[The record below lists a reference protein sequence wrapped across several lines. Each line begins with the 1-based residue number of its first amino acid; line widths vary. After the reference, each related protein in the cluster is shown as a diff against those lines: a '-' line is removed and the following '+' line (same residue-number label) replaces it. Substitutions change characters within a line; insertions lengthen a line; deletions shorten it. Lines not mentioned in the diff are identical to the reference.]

1 MPGHVDHFPDKVE
14 PGNLA
19 AFHRTRTQLRGVDTT
34 CCDLRLVVAFG
45 PGGMDGPVVERGLS
59 FFDALIGPRGRRPLR
74 QPTVGKAMGK
84 NVAERGA
91 GAAQITLRCLG
102 TEWSR
107 PELIW
112 RQVDY
117 DRLAGLPVGRNLQ
130 HGGPTEAAVSKEELF
145 SKAPGSRRRDHLGR
159 NSRQAGVA

>member
-14 PGNLA
+14 SRNPA
-19 AFHRTRTQLRGVDTT
+19 AFHRTRAQLRRVHATSS
-34 CCDLRLVVAFG
+34 DLRLLVAFG
-45 PGGMDGPVVERGLS
+45 PGGMHGPMVERGLS
-59 FFDALIGPRGRRPLR
+59 FFDALIGPGGRRPLR

-84 NVAERGA
+84 NAAERGT

-107 PELIW
+107 PEEIW

-117 DRLAGLPVGRNLQ
+117 HRLAGLPVGRDLQ
-130 HGGPTEAAVSKEELF
+130 HGGPTEAAVRKEE
-145 SKAPGSRRRDHLGR
+145 
-159 NSRQAGVA
+159 